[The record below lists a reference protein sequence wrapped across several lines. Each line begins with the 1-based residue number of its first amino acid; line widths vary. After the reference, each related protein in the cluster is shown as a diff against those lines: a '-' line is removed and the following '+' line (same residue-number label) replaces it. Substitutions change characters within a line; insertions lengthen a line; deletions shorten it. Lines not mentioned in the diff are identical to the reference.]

1 MSIDVNMLTGVLG
14 IGVVSSTIMRYYRRW
29 TDPSAGIRELDELI
43 EDAEKELADSG
54 RGKLLPAFVQ
64 ALKNERDERQ
74 AYYVAYKRLI
84 GDAKAVGVPGVIV
97 QSLICIAF
105 VGMLLPAIVIVELN
119 VICDIGDPSK
129 AFPILFAGLFLG
141 LAVLL
146 LCVPVSKGRRISD
159 IFDHYASTV
168 KRRQREC
175 GADPAAWDENDIESI
190 VKTARETKGW
200 YENSRWLL
208 GVTISVMTGVVVFH
222 ECGVYEPFVAMCVV
236 LVDSIAFLAALGLC
250 AYSCPGSHRGKAK
263 VTDCG
268 QGGQGMKSSK
278 ESGTSSRGAGAA
290 GANEAGNGES

>member
-1 MSIDVNMLTGVLG
+1 MGIDVNMLTGVLG

-43 EDAEKELADSG
+43 EDAEKEQTDSG
-54 RGKLLPAFVQ
+54 RGELLPSFVQ
-64 ALKNERDERQ
+64 ALKNERDELR
-74 AYYVAYKRLI
+74 AYYIVYRRLI
-84 GDAKAVGVPGVIV
+84 NDKKAVSIPGAIV
-97 QSLICIAF
+97 QSLICVFFAGMVLPSTIIAMF
-105 VGMLLPAIVIVELN
+105 NLGNANTAI
-119 VICDIGDPSK
+119 
-129 AFPILFAGLFLG
+129 PILFAGLLLG

-222 ECGVYEPFVAMCVV
+222 ECGVYEPFVAMRVV
-236 LVDSIAFLAALGLC
+236 LVDSIAFLAAIGLC
-250 AYSCPGSHRGKAK
+250 AYSCPGNHRGKAK